1 MDDPLPYLIILLCLL
16 FSAFFSGME
25 IAFVSADKLHI
36 EVLRKKGNWSGKIL
50 GMFSG
55 NQSQFLATMLVGN
68 NIALV
73 LYGIFM
79 AGLLEPG
86 VVSFLQMFLP
96 APMITDVLVLV
107 LQSIVSTALVLI
119 TAEFLPKSLFLINP
133 DFSLKLFA
141 IPMGAVYVAM
151 FPVVF
156 LVVKLSALFIL
167 LFGYK
172 LSDEKPVFG
181 LTDLNNYIKN
191 NILNIKDEE
200 EAEIDAKIF
209 NNAIEFKTIK
219 VRECMIPRT
228 EIVAVDEKDNIDQL
242 RKLFDESGHS
252 KILVYKESIDEVIGY
267 CHALELFKKPVDIKS
282 ILTPILIVPETML
295 ANELLIQFITERKS
309 LALVVD
315 EYGGTSG
322 IVSIED
328 VIEEIFGDIRDEHD
342 DEYLTEQQLDEH
354 NFIFSARHEIDYLN
368 DKYELGLP
376 EGEYDTLG
384 GLIFEYHEDIPDV
397 NEVIEIPPFVI
408 TIFTMEENRIDKVKL
423 TLINTEELV

>member
-1 MDDPLPYLIILLCLL
+1 MDDPFPYLIILLCLL

-36 EVLRKKGNWSGKIL
+36 EVSRKKGNFVGRIL
-50 GMFSG
+50 AIFSA

-79 AGLLEPG
+79 ANILEPWIAG
-86 VVSFLQMFLP
+86 YFSSDVVIL
-96 APMITDVLVLV
+96 IV
-107 LQSIVSTALVLI
+107 QSVISTALVLI

-133 DFSLKLFA
+133 DVSLRVFA
-141 IPMGAVYVAM
+141 IPMIVIYIIM
-151 FPVVF
+151 FIPVF
-156 LVVKLSALFIL
+156 LVVKISALFIL

-172 LSDEKPVFG
+172 ISDEKPVFG

-200 EAEIDAKIF
+200 EAEIDPKIF

-228 EIVAVDEKDNIDQL
+228 EIVAVEENDSIEEL
-242 RKLFDESGHS
+242 TALFDESGHS
-252 KILVYKESIDEVIGY
+252 KILVYRDSIDEVIGY
-267 CHALELFKKPVDIKS
+267 CHALELFKKPSDIKS
-282 ILTPILIVPETML
+282 ILAPIMIVPETML
-295 ANELLIQFITERKS
+295 ANELLIQLITEHKS

-322 IVSIED
+322 LVSIED
-328 VIEEIFGDIRDEHD
+328 VIEEIFGEIRDEHD
-342 DEYLTEQQLDEH
+342 DEYLTEQKLDDL
-354 NFIFSARHEIDYLN
+354 NYIFSARHEIDYLN
-368 DKYELGLP
+368 DKYGIGLP

-384 GLIFEYHEDIPDV
+384 GFIFEFHEDIPEVD
-397 NEVIEIPPFVI
+397 EVIDIPPFI
-408 TIFTMEENRIDKVKL
+408 FTIFTMEENRIDKVKL
-423 TLINTEELV
+423 TLVNTEELV

>member
-1 MDDPLPYLIILLCLL
+1 MEDPFPYLIILTCLL

-36 EVLRKKGNWSGKIL
+36 EVLRKKGKLAGRIL
-50 GMFSG
+50 ALFSG

-73 LYGIFM
+73 LYGIYM
-79 AGLLEPG
+79 AGLLEPFITTYLSDID
-86 VVSFLQMFLP
+86 VV
-96 APMITDVLVLV
+96 VLIV
-107 LQSIVSTALVLI
+107 QSILSTILVLI
-119 TAEFLPKSLFLINP
+119 TAEFVPKSLFLINP
-133 DFSLKLFA
+133 DLSLRLFA
-141 IPMGAVYVAM
+141 IPMGLIYLLM
-151 FPVVF
+151 FPIVF
-156 LVVKLSALFIL
+156 VIVKLSSLFIL
-167 LFGYK
+167 LFGFK
-172 LSDEKPVFG
+172 LADEKPVFG

-228 EIVAVDEKDNIDQL
+228 EVVAVDENDSIEEL
-242 RKLFDESGHS
+242 RVLFDKSGHS
-252 KILVYKESIDEVIGY
+252 KIVVYKESIDEVIGY
-267 CHALELFKKPVDIKS
+267 CHALELFKKPSNIKS

-295 ANELLIQFITERKS
+295 ANELLIQFIQERKS

-342 DEYLTEQQLDEH
+342 DKYLTEQKLDEH
-354 NFIFSARHEIDYLN
+354 NFILSARHEIDYLN
-368 DKYELGLP
+368 DKYDLSLP

-384 GLIFEYHEDIPDV
+384 GLIFEYHEDIPAV
-397 NEVIEIPPFVI
+397 NEVIEMPNFVI

-423 TLINTEELV
+423 TLVDSEELV

>member
-1 MDDPLPYLIILLCLL
+1 
-16 FSAFFSGME
+16 ME

-36 EVLRKKGNWSGKIL
+36 EVLRKKGNLSGKIL
-50 GMFSG
+50 SLFSS

-73 LYGIFM
+73 LYGIYM
-79 AGLLEPG
+79 AGLLEPFIYGFLPEVVATG
-86 VVSFLQMFLP
+86 VV
-96 APMITDVLVLV
+96 VLI
-107 LQSIVSTALVLI
+107 LQSLLSTILVLI

-133 DFSLKLFA
+133 DISLKLFSL
-141 IPMGAVYVAM
+141 PMGLIFVLMY
-151 FPVVF
+151 PVVW
-156 LVVKLSALFIL
+156 LIVKVSALFIL
-167 LFGYK
+167 LFGYH

-191 NILNIKDEE
+191 NILSVNDEE
-200 EAEIDAKIF
+200 DAEIDAKIF
-209 NNAIEFKTIK
+209 NNAIEFKTVK

-228 EIVAVDEKDNIDQL
+228 EIIAVDENDTIDEL
-242 RKLFDESGHS
+242 RSLFDKSGHS

-267 CHALELFKKPVDIKS
+267 CHALELFKKPTDIKN
-282 ILTPILIVPETML
+282 ILAPILIVPETML

-322 IVSIED
+322 LVSIED

-342 DEYLTEQQLDEH
+342 DEYLTEQRLDEG

-368 DKYELGLP
+368 DKYELNLP

-384 GLIFEYHEDIPDV
+384 GLIFEFHEDIPEV
-397 NEVIEIPPFVI
+397 NEVIEIPPFI
-408 TIFTMEENRIDKVKL
+408 FTIFTMEENRIDKVKL
-423 TLINTEELV
+423 TLINTEELI

>member
-1 MDDPLPYLIILLCLL
+1 MEDPFPYLIILTCLL

-36 EVLRKKGNWSGKIL
+36 EVLRKKGNLSGKIL
-50 GMFSG
+50 ALFSN

-73 LYGIFM
+73 LYGIYM
-79 AGLLEPG
+79 ARLLEPPITAYISEID
-86 VVSFLQMFLP
+86 VVVLIIQSLVST
-96 APMITDVLVLV
+96 ILVLM
-107 LQSIVSTALVLI
+107 

-133 DFSLKLFA
+133 DLSLKLFA
-141 IPMGAVYVAM
+141 APMGLIYVLM

-156 LVVKLSALFIL
+156 VIVKVSGLFIL
-167 LFGYK
+167 MFGFR
-172 LSDEKPVFG
+172 LSEERPVFG

-191 NILNIKDEE
+191 NILNVKDEE

-209 NNAIEFKTIK
+209 NNAIEFKTVK

-228 EIVAVDEKDNIDQL
+228 EIVAVEEKDSIEEL
-242 RKLFDESGHS
+242 RDLFDKSGYS
-252 KILVYKESIDEVIGY
+252 KILVYKDSIDEVIGY
-267 CHALELFKKPVDIKS
+267 CHALELFKKPSNIKS

-295 ANELLIQFITERKS
+295 ANELLIQFITDRKS
-309 LALVVD
+309 IALVVD

-342 DEYLTEQQLDEH
+342 DEYLTEQELGDG

-368 DKYELGLP
+368 DEYDLGLP

-384 GLIFEYHEDIPDV
+384 GLIFEYHEDIPSV
-397 NEVIEIPPFVI
+397 NEIIEIPPFII

-423 TLINTEELV
+423 TVVGTEELI

>member
-1 MDDPLPYLIILLCLL
+1 MDDPLSYLIILLCLL

-36 EVLRKKGNWSGKIL
+36 EVLKKKGTFAGRIL
-50 GMFSG
+50 ALFTR

-79 AGLLEPG
+79 AGLLEPIII
-86 VVSFLQMFLP
+86 SLFP
-96 APMITDVLVLV
+96 AAPDVIVLIV
-107 LQSIVSTALVLI
+107 QSIVSTALVLL
-119 TAEFLPKSLFLINP
+119 TAEFLPKSLFMINP
-133 DFSLKLFA
+133 DFSLRLFA
-141 IPMGAVYVAM
+141 FPMGLVYVLM

-156 LVVKLSALFIL
+156 LVVKISALFIWM
-167 LFGYK
+167 FGYR

-228 EIVAVDEKDNIDQL
+228 EIIAVDENDSIEELKKHFVD
-242 RKLFDESGHS
+242 SGHS

-267 CHALELFKKPVDIKS
+267 CHVLELFKKPEDIKS
-282 ILTPILIVPETML
+282 ILAEIPIVPETML
-295 ANELLIQFITERKS
+295 ANELLIQFITDRKS

-322 IVSIED
+322 LVSIED
-328 VIEEIFGDIRDEHD
+328 VIEEIFGEIRDEHD

-368 DKYELGLP
+368 DQYQLSLP

-384 GLIFEYHEDIPDV
+384 GLIFAYHEDIPEV
-397 NEVIEIPPFVI
+397 NEVIEIPPFII

>member
-1 MDDPLPYLIILLCLL
+1 MDDPFPYLIIFLCLL

-36 EVLRKKGNWSGKIL
+36 EVLKKKGTMAGRVL
-50 GMFSG
+50 ALFTR

-79 AGLLEPG
+79 AGLLEPII
-86 VVSFLQMFLP
+86 VSMLP
-96 APMITDVLVLV
+96 VALATDVIVLII
-107 LQSIVSTALVLI
+107 QSVFSTALVLL

-133 DFSLKLFA
+133 DFSLRLFA
-141 IPMGAVYVAM
+141 FPMGLVYVLM

-156 LVVKLSALFIL
+156 LVVKISALFIWM
-167 LFGYK
+167 FGYR

-228 EIVAVDEKDNIDQL
+228 EIIAVDENDSIEELKE
-242 RKLFDESGHS
+242 RFVESGHS

-267 CHALELFKKPVDIKS
+267 CHVLELFKKPEDIKS
-282 ILTPILIVPETML
+282 ILAEIPIVPETML
-295 ANELLIQFITERKS
+295 ANELLIQFITDRKS

-322 IVSIED
+322 LVSIED
-328 VIEEIFGDIRDEHD
+328 VIEEIFGEIRDEHD
-342 DEYLTEQQLDEH
+342 DEYLTEQQLDQY

-368 DKYELGLP
+368 DQYHLALP

-384 GLIFEYHEDIPDV
+384 GLIFAYHEDIPEV
-397 NEVIEIPPFVI
+397 NEIIEIPPFII

>member
-1 MDDPLPYLIILLCLL
+1 MDDPFPYLIILVSLL
-16 FSAFFSGME
+16 LSAFFSGME
-25 IAFVSADKLHI
+25 IAFISADKLHI
-36 EVLRKKGNWSGKIL
+36 EVLKKKGNLAGRIL
-50 GMFSG
+50 AFFTR

-79 AGLLEPG
+79 AQLLEPI
-86 VVSFLQMFLP
+86 VASFLP
-96 APMITDVLVLV
+96 EAIASDVLILV
-107 LQSIVSTALVLI
+107 IQSFLSTALVLL

-133 DFSLKLFA
+133 DFSLRLFA
-141 IPMGAVYVAM
+141 LPMGLIYAFM
-151 FPVVF
+151 LPIVF
-156 LVVKLSALFIL
+156 LVVKISTLFIWM
-167 LFGYK
+167 FGYR

-228 EIVAVDEKDNIDQL
+228 EVIAVDVQDSIEELKEN
-242 RKLFDESGHS
+242 FVESGHS
-252 KILVYKESIDEVIGY
+252 KILVYKENIDEVIGY
-267 CHALELFKKPVDIKS
+267 CHVLELFKKPEDIKS
-282 ILTPILIVPETML
+282 ILTEIPIVPETML

-309 LALVVD
+309 LAVVVD

-328 VIEEIFGDIRDEHD
+328 VMEEIFGEIRDEHD
-342 DEYLTEQQLDEH
+342 DEYLIEQKLDDQ
-354 NFIFSARHEIDYLN
+354 NYVFSARHEIDYLN
-368 DKYELGLP
+368 DEYQLAIP

-384 GLIFEYHEDIPDV
+384 GFIFAFHEDIPKVD
-397 NEVIEIPPFVI
+397 EVIEIPPFVI
-408 TIFTMEENRIDKVKL
+408 TIFSMEENRIDKVKL
-423 TLINTEELV
+423 TLIPTEEVV

>member
-1 MDDPLPYLIILLCLL
+1 MDDPLPYLIILLSLL

-36 EVLRKKGNWSGKIL
+36 EVLKKKGTFTGRIL
-50 GMFSG
+50 ALFTS

-73 LYGIFM
+73 LYGIYM
-79 AGLLEPG
+79 AGLLEPI
-86 VVSFLQMFLP
+86 VISFLP
-96 APMITDVLVLV
+96 ASLATGVVVLII
-107 LQSIVSTALVLI
+107 QSVISTAIVLL

-133 DFSLKLFA
+133 DFSLSLFA
-141 IPMGAVYVAM
+141 IPMGIVYFLM
-151 FPVVF
+151 HPIVF
-156 LVVKLSALFIL
+156 LVVKVSAGFIWAA
-167 LFGYK
+167 GYK

-228 EIVAVDEKDNIDQL
+228 EIVAVDVNDPIDEL
-242 RKLFDESGHS
+242 KKHFVESGHS
-252 KILVYKESIDEVIGY
+252 KILVYKDSIDEVIGY
-267 CHALELFKKPVDIKS
+267 CHVLELFKKPEDIKT
-282 ILTPILIVPETML
+282 ILTEIPIVPETML
-295 ANELLIQFITERKS
+295 ANELLIQFITDRKS

-322 IVSIED
+322 LVSIED
-328 VIEEIFGDIRDEHD
+328 VIEEIFGEIRDEHD
-342 DEYLTEQQLDEH
+342 DEYLTEQKLDEH

-368 DKYELGLP
+368 DEYKLSLP

-384 GLIFEYHEDIPDV
+384 GLIFAYHEDIPEV
-397 NEVIEIPPFVI
+397 NEVIEIPPFII

>member
-1 MDDPLPYLIILLCLL
+1 MDDPFPYLIILLCLL

-36 EVLRKKGNWSGKIL
+36 EVLKKRGTFVGKL
-50 GMFSG
+50 LSLFTR

-73 LYGIFM
+73 LYGIYM
-79 AGLLEPG
+79 AGLLEPVVWSFLPSSIASG
-86 VVSFLQMFLP
+86 VV
-96 APMITDVLVLV
+96 VLIV
-107 LQSIVSTALVLI
+107 QSIISTAIVLL

-133 DFSLKLFA
+133 DFSLSLFA
-141 IPMGAVYVAM
+141 VPMSVIYMIMYPLVY
-151 FPVVF
+151 FI
-156 LVVKLSALFIL
+156 VKISALFIWM
-167 LFGYK
+167 FGYK
-172 LSDEKPVFG
+172 LSDERPVFG

-228 EIVAVDEKDNIDQL
+228 EIIAVDVTDSIDEL
-242 RKLFDESGHS
+242 RENFVESGHS

-267 CHALELFKKPVDIKS
+267 CHVLELFKKPSDIKS
-282 ILTPILIVPETML
+282 ILTDIPIVPETML
-295 ANELLIQFITERKS
+295 ANELLIQFITDRKS

-322 IVSIED
+322 LVSIED
-328 VIEEIFGDIRDEHD
+328 VMEEIFGEIRDEHD
-342 DEYLTEQQLDEH
+342 DEYLTEQQLDDL
-354 NFIFSARHEIDYLN
+354 NYIFSARHEIDYLN
-368 DKYELGLP
+368 DKYELALP
-376 EGEYDTLG
+376 DGEYDTLG
-384 GLIFEYHEDIPDV
+384 GLIFEFHEDIPEV
-397 NEVIEIPPFVI
+397 NEVIEIPPFII
-408 TIFTMEENRIDKVKL
+408 TVFTMEENRIDKVKL
-423 TLINTEELV
+423 TVVHTEEAL

>member
-1 MDDPLPYLIILLCLL
+1 MDDPLPYLIILLCLF

-36 EVLRKKGNWSGKIL
+36 EVLKKKGTFAGKVL
-50 GMFSG
+50 ALFTS

-73 LYGIFM
+73 LYGIYM
-79 AGLLEPG
+79 AGLLEP
-86 VVSFLQMFLP
+86 VIASALP
-96 APMITDVLVLV
+96 AALSSDVVVLII
-107 LQSIVSTALVLI
+107 QSIISTALVLL

-133 DFSLKLFA
+133 DFSIRLFA
-141 IPMGAVYVAM
+141 IPMGGIYVLM
-151 FPVVF
+151 YPVVF
-156 LVVKLSALFIL
+156 LVVRISALFIWM
-167 LFGYK
+167 FGYK

-191 NILNIKDEE
+191 NILNIRDEE

-228 EIVAVDEKDNIDQL
+228 EIVAVDVTDTIEELKRQ
-242 RKLFDESGHS
+242 FVESGHS

-267 CHALELFKKPVDIKS
+267 CHALELFKKPGDIKS
-282 ILTPILIVPETML
+282 ILTEIPIVPETML
-295 ANELLIQFITERKS
+295 ANELLIQFITDRKS

-322 IVSIED
+322 LVSIED
-328 VIEEIFGDIRDEHD
+328 VIEEIFGEIRDEHD
-342 DEYLTEQQLDEH
+342 DEYLTEQQLDEF

-368 DKYELGLP
+368 DRYELALP

-384 GLIFEYHEDIPDV
+384 GLIFAYHEDIPEV
-397 NEVIEIPPFVI
+397 NEIIEIPPFII

-423 TLINTEELV
+423 TLINSEELV